1 MENPTAEI
9 TTHSQLIAHISKFA
23 RLTDAEAEFIRQSTS
38 IQKVKKKDFLLQP
51 GKVCRS
57 NYFVVK
63 GCLRLYF
70 LDRKLTEQ
78 ITQFAIEDWWISDH
92 DSFDNRQPSQ
102 YYIQAVEDTQV
113 IVLDKDKLEDLY
125 TRVPKLERYFRIIY
139 QRVYTAWQRRTKF
152 LHDQTDEERY
162 RFFSEAYPG
171 FMQRV
176 PLYMIASY
184 LGFTPQFL
192 SKIRAKK

>member
-1 MENPTAEI
+1 MNSSLIQHINKFTMLTADEI
-9 TTHSQLIAHISKFA
+9 DLINKSV
-23 RLTDAEAEFIRQSTS
+23 T
-38 IQKVKKKDFLLQP
+38 IQKVKKRAFLLES
-51 GKVCRS
+51 GKVCKS

-70 LDRKLTEQ
+70 VDRKLTDQ
-78 ITQFAIEDWWISDH
+78 ITQFAIENWWITDQ
-92 DSFDNRQPSQ
+92 DSFDSGRPSQ
-102 YYIQAVEDTQV
+102 YYIQAVEESEV
-113 IVLDKDKLEDLY
+113 IVITKEALEELY

-139 QRVYTAWQRRTKF
+139 QRVYNAWQRRTKF

-162 RFFSEAYPG
+162 RFFSESYPG

-176 PLYMIASY
+176 PQYMVASY

-192 SKIRAKK
+192 SKIRAKKV

>member
-1 MENPTAEI
+1 MQNT
-9 TTHSQLIAHISKFA
+9 LIQHISKFIA
-23 RLTDAEAEFIRQSTS
+23 LNPKEIELISQSVT
-38 IQKVKKKDFLLQP
+38 IQKLKKKEFLLQS
-51 GKVCRS
+51 GKVCKS

-70 LDRKLTEQ
+70 TDRKLTEQ
-78 ITQFAIEDWWISDH
+78 ITQFAIENWWITDH
-92 DSFDNRQPSQ
+92 DSFDSGLPSQ
-102 YYIQAVEDTQV
+102 YCMQAVEDTEV
-113 IVLDKDKLEDLY
+113 ISISKDALEQLY
-125 TRVPKLERYFRIIY
+125 ISVPKIERYFRIIF

-162 RFFSEAYPG
+162 RFFSESYPG

-176 PLYMIASY
+176 PLYMVASY

-192 SKIRAKK
+192 SKIRAKKG

>member
-1 MENPTAEI
+1 MNTNLI
-9 TTHSQLIAHISKFA
+9 QHINKFTTLIADEID
-23 RLTDAEAEFIRQSTS
+23 LINQLVTV
-38 IQKVKKKDFLLQP
+38 QKIKKRDFLLQS
-51 GKVCRS
+51 GKICKS

-70 LDRKLTEQ
+70 VDRKLTEQ
-78 ITQFAIEDWWISDH
+78 ITQFAIENWWITDQ
-92 DSFDNRQPSQ
+92 DSFDSGRPSQ
-102 YYIQAVEDTQV
+102 YYIQAVEDTEV
-113 IVLDKDKLEDLY
+113 ISIDKDALEQLY
-125 TRVPKLERYFRIIY
+125 ISVPKLERYFRIIF
-139 QRVYTAWQRRTKF
+139 QRVYMAWQRRTKF

-162 RFFSEAYPG
+162 RFFSEGYPE

-192 SKIRAKK
+192 SKIRAKKV